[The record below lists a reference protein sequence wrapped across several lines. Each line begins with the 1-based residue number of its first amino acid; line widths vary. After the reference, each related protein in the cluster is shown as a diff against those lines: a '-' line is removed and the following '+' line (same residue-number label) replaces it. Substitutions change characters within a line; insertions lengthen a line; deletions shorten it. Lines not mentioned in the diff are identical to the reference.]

1 MIIKYKSIKSA
12 RRERLFWDF
21 LGFNT
26 RISAKANRYKVELI
40 AFDSLLGRA
49 NHG

>member
-1 MIIKYKSIKSA
+1 MIFKYKSIKPA

-21 LGFNT
+21 LGLNT
-26 RISAKANRYKVELI
+26 RISAKANRYKVELFV
-40 AFDSLLGRA
+40 FDSLLGRV